1 MRRSGE
7 RWALAQF
14 VVSGLAAVALIVI
27 LVLVAFARAGREEAA
42 SAATEVTRIT
52 ATTVIAPLITDEVLA
67 GDREALA
74 DLDARLRRGVL
85 AEPVLRV
92 TIYRP
97 DGTPVYSSNPDYGS
111 TGLTQPMR
119 EALQTGETY
128 TRVGGPLEPGSDV
141 PADVQLLDV
150 YQPVTTPGGQR
161 LLIESCRRLTAV
173 RADGRALIDRFAPYL
188 IGGVLALQL
197 INLPLAIV
205 LMRRSRRSLQREI
218 AASDRERRRL
228 AADLHNGVIQDLAG
242 LSMALSGAAAA
253 HQSPELRALA
263 DNSRRTT
270 RALRQALVDIYPPNL
285 QRAGLRSAVDDLLQ
299 ATPLEVT
306 AVLDDELDELPP
318 DTAALVYRTVQE
330 AVRNVVGHAHA
341 SRIDLRIE
349 SVDGSHLDVLVAD
362 DGRGFVAAPAEP
374 GHVGLAL
381 IHDLVESAGGQVTID
396 SSPGD
401 GTAVR
406 AKVPVR

>member
-42 SAATEVTRIT
+42 ATATEVTRVT
-52 ATTVIAPLITDEVLA
+52 ATTVIAPLVTDAVLA
-67 GDREALA
+67 GDRDALA
-74 DLDARLRRGVL
+74 RLDDRLRLGVL
-85 AEPVLRV
+85 REPVLRV
-92 TIYRP
+92 TIYRA
-97 DGTPVYSSNPDYGS
+97 DGSPVYSSNPQYGPA
-111 TGLTQPMR
+111 GLTAPMR
-119 EALQTGETY
+119 EALRTGETY
-128 TRVGGPLEPGSDV
+128 TRTGAPLEPGRDV
-141 PADVQLLDV
+141 PSGVDLLDV
-150 YQPVTTPGGQR
+150 YQPARAPGGEL

-173 RADGRALIDRFAPYL
+173 RAEGQALIDRFAPYM

-218 AASDRERRRL
+218 QASDRERRRL
-228 AADLHNGVIQDLAG
+228 AADLHNGVIQDMAG

-253 HQSPELRALA
+253 HRSPELRALS

-270 RALRQALVDIYPPNL
+270 RALRQLLVDIYPANL
-285 QRAGLRSAVDDLLQ
+285 QRAGLRSAVDDLLD
-299 ATPLEVT
+299 ATPLPVRAE
-306 AVLDDELDELPP
+306 LDDELDALPP

-330 AVRNVVGHAHA
+330 AVRNVVGHADA

-349 SVDGSHLDVLVAD
+349 RVGPDLDVLVAD
-362 DGRGFVAAPAEP
+362 DGRGFAHAPPRP

-381 IHDLVESAGGQVTID
+381 IGDLVEQAGGELTVD
-396 SSPGD
+396 SAPGD

-406 AKVPVR
+406 ARVPVL

>member
-7 RWALAQF
+7 RWAVAQF
-14 VVSGLAAVALIVI
+14 VVSGLAAVVLVIV

-42 SAATEVTRIT
+42 AAATEVTRIT
-52 ATTVIAPLITDEVLA
+52 ATTVIAPLVDEDVLA
-67 GDREALA
+67 GDPAALRA
-74 DLDARLRRGVL
+74 LDARLRTGVL
-85 AEPVLRV
+85 QEPVLRV

-97 DGTPVYSSNPDYGS
+97 DGRLVYSSNPGYGAS
-111 TGLTQPMR
+111 GLTQPMR
-119 EALQTGETY
+119 EALRTNETY
-128 TRVGGPLEPGSDV
+128 TRTGGPLEPGEDV
-141 PADVQLLDV
+141 PSSVELLDV
-150 YQPVTTPGGQR
+150 YQPVITAGGER
-161 LLIESCRRLTAV
+161 VLIESCRRLTAV
-173 RADGRALIDRFAPYL
+173 RADGRALLDRFAPYL

-197 INLPLAIV
+197 VNLPLAIV

-218 AASDRERRRL
+218 AAIDHERRRL
-228 AADLHNGVIQDLAG
+228 AADLHNGVIQDMAG

-299 ATPLEVT
+299 ATPLEVA

-330 AVRNVVGHAHA
+330 AVRNVVGHAEA

-349 SVDGSHLDVLVAD
+349 RVNGSLDVLVAD
-362 DGRGFVAAPAEP
+362 DGRGFTRAEPRP

-381 IHDLVESAGGQVTID
+381 ICDLVESAGGELTVD
-396 SSPGD
+396 SAPGD

-406 AKVPVR
+406 ARVPVL

>member
-7 RWALAQF
+7 RWAVAQF
-14 VVSGLAAVALIVI
+14 VVSGLAAVVLIVI

-52 ATTVIAPLITDEVLA
+52 ATTVIAPLVDEDVLA
-67 GDREALA
+67 GDRAALER
-74 DLDARLRRGVL
+74 LDARLRTGVL
-85 AEPVLRV
+85 QEPVLRV

-97 DGTPVYSSNPDYGS
+97 DGTLVYSSNPGYGS
-111 TGLTQPMR
+111 SGLTAPMR
-119 EALQTGETY
+119 EALRSGETY
-128 TRVGGPLEPGSDV
+128 TRTGGPLEPGADVPSDV
-141 PADVQLLDV
+141 DLLDV
-150 YQPVTTPGGQR
+150 YQPVTTADGQQ

-173 RADGRALIDRFAPYL
+173 RADGRALLDRFAPYL

-228 AADLHNGVIQDLAG
+228 AADLHNGVIQDMAG

-253 HQSPELRALA
+253 HQSPELKALA

-285 QRAGLRSAVDDLLQ
+285 QRAGLRSAVDDLLD
-299 ATPLEVT
+299 ATSLDIST
-306 AVLDDELDELPP
+306 QLDDQLDELPP

-330 AVRNVVGHAHA
+330 AVRNVVGHAEA

-349 SVDGSHLDVLVAD
+349 RVNGSLDVLVAD
-362 DGRGFVAAPAEP
+362 DGRGFGAIEPRP

-381 IHDLVESAGGQVTID
+381 ISDLVEQAGGELRID
-396 SSPGD
+396 SAPGD

-406 AKVPVR
+406 ARVPVL

>member
-1 MRRSGE
+1 M
-7 RWALAQF
+7 AQF
-14 VVSGLAAVALIVI
+14 VVSGLAAVVLVVI
-27 LVLVAFARAGREEAA
+27 LVLVAFARAGREEATA
-42 SAATEVTRIT
+42 AATEVMRIT
-52 ATTVIAPLITDEVLA
+52 ATTVIAPLVDDEVLA
-67 GDREALA
+67 GDPAALRE
-74 DLDARLRRGVL
+74 LDARLRRGVL
-85 AEPVLRV
+85 QEPVLRV

-97 DGTPVYSSNPDYGS
+97 DGTLVYSSNREYGAS
-111 TGLTQPMR
+111 GLTPPMR
-119 EALQTGETY
+119 EALRSGETY
-128 TRVGGPLEPGSDV
+128 TRVGGPLDPGADV
-141 PADVQLLDV
+141 PSSVELLDV
-150 YQPVTTPGGQR
+150 YQPVTTPGGET

-173 RADGRALIDRFAPYL
+173 RAEGRALLDRFAPYL

-197 INLPLAIV
+197 VNLPLAIV

-228 AADLHNGVIQDLAG
+228 AADLHNGVIQDMAG

-299 ATPLEVT
+299 ATPLEVA

-330 AVRNVVGHAHA
+330 AVRNVVGHADA

-349 SVDGSHLDVLVAD
+349 RVNGSLDVLVAD
-362 DGRGFVAAPAEP
+362 DGRGFTRAEPVP

-381 IHDLVESAGGQVTID
+381 ISDLVESAGGSLTVD
-396 SSPGD
+396 SAPGD

-406 AKVPVR
+406 ARVPVL